1 MIIYSIVHPSTS
13 CNCSSVVE
21 ITQALFDSFISLWL
35 KRIFKATTRVSDR
48 PKWIDRVGN
57 YDVFH
62 LAKGEEP
69 TKTVT
74 IQKRWQKKKESNCTP
89 IEGGVGFSLKTKR
102 IIFMYTFE
110 SKMKIERTKE
120 RKCQP
125 KVPFFVFSGHRPK
138 FLGPSSRRAP
148 ITFQWLAALFSFWFS
163 RGCVWILWRPL
174 NFQTPM
180 KFQVAS
186 APSVTLLDFLG
197 PLSFCRPKKVQG
209 SSALVLFFPKWNFR
223 GRRWISSHRWAS

>member
-1 MIIYSIVHPSTS
+1 MNWSSWQLRCLSS
-13 CNCSSVVE
+13 CEGGGAN
-21 ITQALFDSFISLWL
+21 QD
-35 KRIFKATTRVSDR
+35 
-48 PKWIDRVGN
+48 GN
-57 YDVFH
+57 NS
-62 LAKGEEP
+62 KKM
-69 TKTVT
+69 TK
-74 IQKRWQKKKESNCTP
+74 KNESNCTP

-148 ITFQWLAALFSFWFS
+148 IIFQWLAALFSFWFS
-163 RGCVWILWRPL
+163 RGCVWILWWPL

-186 APSVTLLDFLG
+186 APSETLLDFLG